1 MNTLDKRLWSDH
13 KITSQLWKAQR
24 LTLFILLLS
33 GFWISC
39 AEANLNVLS
48 ITQTPTNPTV
58 GESITYEVT
67 VTYSDPNAFRS
78 IAESD
83 VAFTGGGGDETA
95 AITIINTQSDNLNI
109 TSYFS
114 STDCTFDQSFSCNS
128 TSNLATFR
136 FTWTP
141 PLSGTYNMRL
151 NLACLPDCSGDSM
164 AFSTIVAPQK
174 PIADAGIDRNI
185 IDENNDG
192 SEVVSLDASGTV
204 DPFQN
209 IANFQWYEGSNYLGS
224 GETLTVDLE
233 LGTHLIT
240 LEAWDGSDGADVPIS
255 TDNVTITVQ
264 KPTSSNSEPGIV
276 ILSGANQR
284 LSEGSTSDPLSI
296 RAIGPDGQPLE
307 GVTVTWTVIPTDAA
321 TITNDTSTTDTNGES
336 SNIVTLATSR
346 IPGTFQ
352 VRAALPSGTSARFQ
366 VNPLAGISGLTAAQR
381 SVANALDNACP
392 SLQQLIN
399 NQEGGTTQQE
409 SLLDTCNDL
418 ASASDQEIISA
429 LQQFLPVEI
438 AAQGRNSI
446 SLARIRNKNILLRL
460 DALRSG
466 ASGPSFENISVSIQG
481 EQLPSIVI
489 SELTKSKKGGAAS
502 ADSIASP
509 LGVFVNG
516 NISIGDTETTENEAG
531 FDFETNGLTMG
542 VDYRYS
548 DQFVLGGALNYIS
561 TNSDYLSRSS
571 TLDIDGYSLS
581 LYGSYYQ
588 SEQVFIDSILS
599 IGLNNYD
606 SQREFTTG
614 GINHDLKG
622 DTDGAEYAFSL
633 GGGYEFNYQN
643 LSFVPQARV
652 NYLRIKV
659 DSYDET
665 SSGSGLNLSID
676 DQDIESLITSIS
688 GNLSLA
694 YSTQYGVF
702 IPYLSIEWAHEFE
715 NDSRAII
722 AHFVNDPTKTNFSV
736 LTDDPDQDYFFLGL
750 GVSAA
755 MANGKSAFL
764 HYEQML
770 DHADTSQYTVT
781 AGFRLEF

>member
-1 MNTLDKRLWSDH
+1 
-13 KITSQLWKAQR
+13 
-24 LTLFILLLS
+24 
-33 GFWISC
+33 
-39 AEANLNVLS
+39 
-48 ITQTPTNPTV
+48 
-58 GESITYEVT
+58 
-67 VTYSDPNAFRS
+67 
-78 IAESD
+78 
-83 VAFTGGGGDETA
+83 
-95 AITIINTQSDNLNI
+95 
-109 TSYFS
+109 
-114 STDCTFDQSFSCNS
+114 
-128 TSNLATFR
+128 
-136 FTWTP
+136 
-141 PLSGTYNMRL
+141 
-151 NLACLPDCSGDSM
+151 
-164 AFSTIVAPQK
+164 
-174 PIADAGIDRNI
+174 
-185 IDENNDG
+185 
-192 SEVVSLDASGTV
+192 
-204 DPFQN
+204 
-209 IANFQWYEGSNYLGS
+209 
-224 GETLTVDLE
+224 
-233 LGTHLIT
+233 
-240 LEAWDGSDGADVPIS
+240 
-255 TDNVTITVQ
+255 
-264 KPTSSNSEPGIV
+264 
-276 ILSGANQR
+276 
-284 LSEGSTSDPLSI
+284 
-296 RAIGPDGQPLE
+296 
-307 GVTVTWTVIPTDAA
+307 
-321 TITNDTSTTDTNGES
+321 
-336 SNIVTLATSR
+336 
-346 IPGTFQ
+346 
-352 VRAALPSGTSARFQ
+352 
-366 VNPLAGISGLTAAQR
+366 
-381 SVANALDNACP
+381 
-392 SLQQLIN
+392 
-399 NQEGGTTQQE
+399 
-409 SLLDTCNDL
+409 
-418 ASASDQEIISA
+418 
-429 LQQFLPVEI
+429 
-438 AAQGRNSI
+438 
-446 SLARIRNKNILLRL
+446 
-460 DALRSG
+460 
-466 ASGPSFENISVSIQG
+466 
-481 EQLPSIVI
+481 
-489 SELTKSKKGGAAS
+489 
-502 ADSIASP
+502 
-509 LGVFVNG
+509 
-516 NISIGDTETTENEAG
+516 
-531 FDFETNGLTMG
+531 MG

-652 NYLRIKV
+652 NYLHVKV
-659 DSYDET
+659 DSYDES

-770 DHADTSQYTVT
+770 DHSDTSQYTVT